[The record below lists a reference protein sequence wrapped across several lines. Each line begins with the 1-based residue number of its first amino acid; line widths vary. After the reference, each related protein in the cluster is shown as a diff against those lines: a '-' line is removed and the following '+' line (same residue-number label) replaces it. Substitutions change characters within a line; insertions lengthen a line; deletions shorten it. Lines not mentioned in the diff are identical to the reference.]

1 MSISRPPEA
10 AHGPSVETG
19 HWETIEGTRLR
30 LHPARAPQPMPSPPA
45 HSWERIDGSP
55 WMERH
60 DLADASLLR
69 LTGLADFRI
78 NAAGVE
84 VEAWPVPGVDAG
96 TCRQLYLNNV
106 LPMALS
112 RQGRLVLHA
121 SAVEADGGAL
131 VFVGVSGRGKSTL
144 AAAFARAG
152 HALLVDDGL
161 VLEPE
166 GGRFMALPGDRSIR
180 LRRDSG
186 DWFDVDGALPAEPL
200 GYADK
205 QRIHAGQ
212 ALRFATA
219 PVPVRAVFLLGDDP
233 RAPLSI
239 QPLPP
244 AQAMIELIHYSFLL
258 DVGDRRRH
266 AELMRQASAL
276 ASSCGVHR
284 LDYPREYARLDEV
297 REAASARMV

>member
-1 MSISRPPEA
+1 M
-10 AHGPSVETG
+10 
-19 HWETIEGTRLR
+19 
-30 LHPARAPQPMPSPPA
+30 
-45 HSWERIDGSP
+45 D
-55 WMERH
+55 
-60 DLADASLLR
+60 AD
-69 LTGLADFRI
+69 
-78 NAAGVE
+78 
-84 VEAWPVPGVDAG
+84 

-166 GGRFMALPGDRSIR
+166 GGRFLALPGDRSIR
-180 LRRDSG
+180 LRLDSG
-186 DWFDVDGALPAEPL
+186 HWFDGDGVLPAEPL

-212 ALRFATA
+212 ALRFAAA
-219 PVPVRAVFLLGDDP
+219 PVPVRAVFLLGVDP

-239 QPLPP
+239 QPLSP
-244 AQAMIELIHYSFLL
+244 AQARIELIHYSFLL

-284 LDYPREYARLDEV
+284 LDYLREYAKLDEV
-297 REAASARMV
+297 REAVLARMA